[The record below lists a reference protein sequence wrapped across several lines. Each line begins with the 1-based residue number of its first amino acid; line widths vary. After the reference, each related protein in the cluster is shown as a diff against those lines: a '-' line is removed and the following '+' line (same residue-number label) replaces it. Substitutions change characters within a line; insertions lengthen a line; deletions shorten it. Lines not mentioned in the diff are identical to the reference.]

1 MINIKEKLSEIS
13 RKKIIISLI
22 IIIMILAGIYF
33 HLNNDNAGTYVPT
46 INVSEVTD
54 GDGYEDNAVS
64 MQYNDGLYK
73 VKFEHMGI
81 LKGYMFLNEVTF
93 ITAENETFILLRIT
107 PDMDPKDEIPEAYIV
122 PTIKDNIMEI
132 NVFVDEDFK
141 NMMGDSTNIIWGS
154 TYQNFKQYD
163 FSNEYKPGIYVDTI
177 YDNDTERFLIG
188 GNDANIF
195 VGDATLEDAQSQ
207 NMEEITG
214 VFLK

>member
-1 MINIKEKLSEIS
+1 
-13 RKKIIISLI
+13 
-22 IIIMILAGIYF
+22 
-33 HLNNDNAGTYVPT
+33 
-46 INVSEVTD
+46 
-54 GDGYEDNAVS
+54 
-64 MQYNDGLYK
+64 
-73 VKFEHMGI
+73 
-81 LKGYMFLNEVTF
+81 
-93 ITAENETFILLRIT
+93 
-107 PDMDPKDEIPEAYIV
+107 
-122 PTIKDNIMEI
+122 MEI

>member
-1 MINIKEKLSEIS
+1 MDT
-13 RKKIIISLI
+13 KKYIQNMNKKHIIIGLI
-22 IIIMILAGIYF
+22 IVILIIMGLSF
-33 HLNNDNAGTYVPT
+33 HTNDNNTETYNPS

-54 GDGYEDNAVS
+54 GDGYEDNAAS

-81 LKGYMFLNEVTF
+81 LKGHMFLNEVIFQTE
-93 ITAENETFILLRIT
+93 ENETFVLLRIT
-107 PDMDPKDEIPEAYIV
+107 PNMDSKNEIPEAYIV
-122 PTIKDNIMEI
+122 PTIKDDIMEI
-132 NVFVDEDFK
+132 NVFVDEDFR
-141 NMMGDSTNIIWGS
+141 NMLANPINIIWGS

-163 FSNEYKPGIYVDTI
+163 FSNEYKPGIYVDTV
-177 YDNDTERFLIG
+177 YDNDTERFRIG

-207 NMEEITG
+207 NMEGITG